1 MEAIKKKMQAM
12 KVEKD
17 NACDQA
23 DVSEEKM
30 KAARVR
36 AQKGEDEVELKIMII
51 VKIIAIITRWRS
63 WC

>member
-1 MEAIKKKMQAM
+1 MDAIKKKMQAM

-36 AQKGEDEVELKIMII
+36 AQKGEDEVELKIIII
-51 VKIIAIITRWRS
+51 VTIIVMITRWRS

>member
-1 MEAIKKKMQAM
+1 MQAM

-36 AQKGEDEVELKIMII
+36 AQKGEDEVGQLELKIIII
-51 VKIIAIITRWRS
+51 VTIITIIISRWRS

>member
-1 MEAIKKKMQAM
+1 MQAM

-36 AQKGEDEVELKIMII
+36 AQKGEDEVEQLELKIIII
-51 VKIIAIITRWRS
+51 VNIIAIITR
-63 WC
+63 

>member
-36 AQKGEDEVELKIMII
+36 AQKGEDEVAGSETAPLLVSVTKLG
-51 VKIIAIITRWRS
+51 IA
-63 WC
+63 

>member
-1 MEAIKKKMQAM
+1 MQAM

-36 AQKGEDEVELKIMII
+36 AQKGEDEVELKIII
-51 VKIIAIITRWRS
+51 IITIIAIITRWRS

>member
-1 MEAIKKKMQAM
+1 MQAM

-36 AQKGEDEVELKIMII
+36 AQKGEDEVEQQELKIII
-51 VKIIAIITRWRS
+51 IITIIISRWRS

>member
-1 MEAIKKKMQAM
+1 MQAM

-36 AQKGEDEVELKIMII
+36 AQKGEDEVGELELKIIII
-51 VKIIAIITRWRS
+51 VTIITIIISRWRS